1 MYLLQKPLLF
11 FPRVNDL
18 YEKKSW
24 AADEGGRV
32 FIAELTFL
40 FSTVAGYWCFC
51 DHYKFPF
58 HKKKF
63 QAI

>member
-24 AADEGGRV
+24 AGDEGGRGV

-40 FSTVAGYWCFC
+40 FSTVEVYWCFC
-51 DHYKFPF
+51 DHY
-58 HKKKF
+58 
-63 QAI
+63 